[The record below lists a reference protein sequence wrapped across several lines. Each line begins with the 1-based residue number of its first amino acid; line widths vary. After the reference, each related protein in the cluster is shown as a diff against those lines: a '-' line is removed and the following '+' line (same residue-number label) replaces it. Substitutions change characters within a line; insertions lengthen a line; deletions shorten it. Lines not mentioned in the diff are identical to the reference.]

1 MGILDGF
8 EKGLERLVTGAF
20 SKTFKS
26 ELQPIEIGAAIKADM
41 DAKASVVSRDR
52 ILVPNAFTVS
62 LASEDFKRM
71 QSLGDNLIAELADQ
85 IARHAHRQK
94 FQLGGALSL
103 KISEDGSL
111 NVGQV
116 SVVSN
121 TADVEVSWT
130 PALDVAGTR
139 YVLSKAR
146 TTVGRDGSADIQV
159 EDNGLSRQ
167 HFEVL
172 WDGKRGGVRD
182 LGSTNGTKVNGRV
195 ITETGVEADSVI
207 SAGRTEF
214 VLKVI
219 AKAVS
224 NE

>member
-52 ILVPNAFTVS
+52 ILVPNTFTVS

-85 IARHAHRQK
+85 ISRHAHRQK

-103 KISEDGSL
+103 KIAEDGSL

-167 HFEVL
+167 HFEIL

-182 LGSTNGTKVNGRV
+182 LGSTNGTKVNGRP
-195 ITETGVEADSVI
+195 ITEIGVEADSVI

-214 VLKVI
+214 VFKVI

>member
-26 ELQPIEIGAAIKADM
+26 ELQPIEISAAIKSEM
-41 DAKASVVSRDR
+41 DSKASVVSRDR
-52 ILVPNAFTVS
+52 ILVPNSFTAYLS
-62 LASEDFKRM
+62 PADFTRM
-71 QSLGDNLIAELADQ
+71 RALGENLILELSDQ
-85 IARHAHRQK
+85 IARHAQRQK
-94 FQLGGALSL
+94 FQFGGALSI
-103 KISEDGSL
+103 KVAEDSSL

-116 SVVSN
+116 RVSSA
-121 TADVEVSWT
+121 TADVQVEWT

-139 YVLSKAR
+139 YVLTKPQ
-146 TTVGRDGSADIQV
+146 TTVGRDASADIQV
-159 EDNGLSRQ
+159 NDAGLSRI

-182 LGSTNGTKVNGRV
+182 LGSTNGTKVNGRA
-195 ITETGVEADSVI
+195 ITEVGIESDAVI
-207 SAGRTEF
+207 SAGHTESVF
-214 VLKVI
+214 RVL
-219 AKAVS
+219 AKSVT

>member
-71 QSLGDNLIAELADQ
+71 QSLGDNLIAEPADQ

-94 FQLGGALSL
+94 FQLAGALSL
-103 KISEDGSL
+103 KIAEDGSL
-111 NVGQV
+111 NMGQV
-116 SVVSN
+116 RVLSN

-139 YVLSKAR
+139 YVLTKAR

-167 HFEVL
+167 HFEIL

-195 ITETGVEADSVI
+195 ITETGIEADSVI

-214 VLKVI
+214 VFKVI

>member
-41 DAKASVVSRDR
+41 EAKASVVSRDR

-94 FQLGGALSL
+94 FQLAGALSL
-103 KISEDGSL
+103 KIAEDGSL
-111 NVGQV
+111 NIGQV
-116 SVVSN
+116 RVVSN

-139 YVLSKAR
+139 YVLTKAR

-167 HFEVL
+167 HFEIL

-195 ITETGVEADSVI
+195 ITETGIEADSVI

-214 VLKVI
+214 VFKVI

>member
-94 FQLGGALSL
+94 FQLAGALSL
-103 KISEDGSL
+103 KIAEDGSL
-111 NVGQV
+111 NIGQV
-116 SVVSN
+116 RVVSN

-139 YVLSKAR
+139 YILTKAR

-167 HFEVL
+167 HFEIL

-195 ITETGVEADSVI
+195 ITETGIEADSVI

-214 VLKVI
+214 VFKVI

>member
-214 VLKVI
+214 VFKVI

>member
-52 ILVPNAFTVS
+52 ILVPNAFTIS
-62 LASEDFKRM
+62 LASDDFKRM

-85 IARHAHRQK
+85 IARHAQRQK

-103 KISEDGSL
+103 KIAEDGSL

-116 SVVSN
+116 RVESN
-121 TADVEVSWT
+121 TADVEVSWA

-139 YVLSKAR
+139 YVLTKAR

-159 EDNGLSRQ
+159 EDSGLSRQ
-167 HFEVL
+167 HFEIL

-182 LGSTNGTKVNGRV
+182 LGSTNGTKVNGRP
-195 ITETGVEADSVI
+195 ITEIGVEADSVI

-214 VLKVI
+214 VFKVI

-224 NE
+224 N

>member
-52 ILVPNAFTVS
+52 ILVPNAFTIS
-62 LASEDFKRM
+62 LASDDFKRM

-85 IARHAHRQK
+85 IARHAQRQK

-103 KISEDGSL
+103 KIAEDGSL

-116 SVVSN
+116 RVESN
-121 TADVEVSWT
+121 TADVEVSWA

-139 YVLSKAR
+139 YVLTKAR

-167 HFEVL
+167 HFEIL

-182 LGSTNGTKVNGRV
+182 LGSTNGTKVNGRP
-195 ITETGVEADSVI
+195 ITEIGVEADSVI

-214 VLKVI
+214 VFKVI

-224 NE
+224 N

>member
-52 ILVPNAFTVS
+52 ILVPNAFTIS
-62 LASEDFKRM
+62 LASDDFKRM

-85 IARHAHRQK
+85 IARHAQRQK

-103 KISEDGSL
+103 KIAEDGSL

-116 SVVSN
+116 RVESN
-121 TADVEVSWT
+121 TADVEVSWA

-139 YVLSKAR
+139 YVLTKAR
-146 TTVGRDGSADIQV
+146 TTIGRDGSADIQV

-167 HFEVL
+167 HFEIL

-182 LGSTNGTKVNGRV
+182 LGSTNGTKVNGRP
-195 ITETGVEADSVI
+195 ITEIGVEADSVI

-214 VLKVI
+214 VFKVI

-224 NE
+224 N

>member
-94 FQLGGALSL
+94 FQLAGALSL
-103 KISEDGSL
+103 KIAEDGSL
-111 NVGQV
+111 NIGQV
-116 SVVSN
+116 RVVSN

-139 YVLSKAR
+139 YVLTKAR

-167 HFEVL
+167 HFEIL

-195 ITETGVEADSVI
+195 ITETGIEADSVI

-214 VLKVI
+214 VFKVI

>member
-52 ILVPNAFTVS
+52 ILVPNVFEIS

-71 QSLGDNLIAELADQ
+71 QALGDNLIAELADQ
-85 IARHAHRQK
+85 IARHAQRQK

-103 KISEDGSL
+103 KIAEDGSL

-116 SVVSN
+116 RVLSN
-121 TADVEVSWT
+121 VADVEVNWT
-130 PALDVAGTR
+130 PALEVAGTR
-139 YVLSKAR
+139 YMLTKPR
-146 TTVGRDGSADIQV
+146 TSVGRDGSADIQV

-182 LGSTNGTKVNGRV
+182 LGSTNGTKVNGRP
-195 ITETGVEADSVI
+195 ITEIGVEADSVI

-214 VLKVI
+214 VFKVI
-219 AKAVS
+219 AKTVS

>member
-94 FQLGGALSL
+94 FQLAGALSL
-103 KISEDGSL
+103 KIAEDGSL
-111 NVGQV
+111 NIGQV

-139 YVLSKAR
+139 YVLTKAR

-167 HFEVL
+167 HFEIL

-214 VLKVI
+214 VFKVI

>member
-52 ILVPNAFTVS
+52 ILVPNAFTIS
-62 LASEDFKRM
+62 LASDDFKRM

-94 FQLGGALSL
+94 FQLAGALSL
-103 KISEDGSL
+103 KIAEDGSL
-111 NVGQV
+111 NIGQV
-116 SVVSN
+116 RVVSN
-121 TADVEVSWT
+121 TADVEVQWT

-139 YVLSKAR
+139 YVLTKAR

-167 HFEVL
+167 HFEIL

-182 LGSTNGTKVNGRV
+182 LGSTNGTKVNGRP
-195 ITETGVEADSVI
+195 ITEIGVEADTVI

-214 VLKVI
+214 VFKVI